1 MFTIKLSC
9 LVTKC
14 FHANFVMFGTVIF
27 GSNFCLLIVIVHVTV
42 IDKTLQMERNLSE
55 LEAELNRIKYLL
67 KIADPNGEAIQKRAS
82 NSTETQ
88 APKST
93 QSVLS
98 ISRHCQS
105 NEQPN
110 PILDKLKSR
119 PSLEETHILIP
130 AEKASEKVDACE
142 NKPEKMPAY
151 TIAKPQ
157 WLGAARKI
165 ESEDDQIS
173 KVKDA
178 DMSDNFV
185 DYNDR
190 KKFLVAVDNEDNL
203 ESEASGLILRKRK
216 STEKADRSAEKT
228 SKVEVPSSPEAETI
242 AADAVALLLKHK
254 RGIHVIDELID
265 EKQKLPVDGKS
276 GKEDSHVRRSLGPTR
291 PDFLDANPDYDSW
304 VPPKGEYLNFLS
316 VFFILLL
323 LLLLLFISCLRF

>member
-1 MFTIKLSC
+1 MFVYSLFTIKLSC

-14 FHANFVMFGTVIF
+14 FHANFVMF

-67 KIADPNGEAIQKRAS
+67 KIADPNGEVTQKRAS

-119 PSLEETHILIP
+119 PSLEETHNLIP
-130 AEKASEKVDACE
+130 SEKASEKVDACE
-142 NKPEKMPAY
+142 NKQEKKPAY

-157 WLGAARKI
+157 WLGATRKI
-165 ESEDDQIS
+165 ESEDDLIS

-216 STEKADRSAEKT
+216 STEKADISAEKT
-228 SKVEVPSSPEAETI
+228 SKVEFPSSPEAETI

-265 EKQKLPVDGKS
+265 EKQKLLVDGQS

-291 PDFLDANPDYDSW
+291 PDFLNANPDYDSW